1 MPRARVRSEWLR
13 PHCASE
19 KESASGGRIRIVQ
32 SRHLV
37 DQVQDESIRRG
48 CPDSA
53 NAVMGR
59 ETAEAERLGTLSLVP
74 GMPTEI
80 CLATEKQTALAY
92 MAKPVMDQVE
102 RALRE
107 E

>member
-1 MPRARVRSEWLR
+1 
-13 PHCASE
+13 
-19 KESASGGRIRIVQ
+19 
-32 SRHLV
+32 V
-37 DQVQDESIRRG
+37 DRVQDESIHLG
-48 CPDSA
+48 CPDFED
-53 NAVMGR
+53 AVIGP

-80 CLATEKQTALAY
+80 CLVTEKQTALAY

>member
-13 PHCASE
+13 SHCASA
-19 KESASGGRIRIVQ
+19 KESASGERIRIVQ

-37 DQVQDESIRRG
+37 DRVQDESIRRG

-53 NAVMGR
+53 DAVIRR
-59 ETAEAERLGTLSLVP
+59 ETAGAERLGTLPLVP

-80 CLATEKQTALAY
+80 CLATAGQTALAC
-92 MAKPVMDQVE
+92 MAKPVMDQFQ

-107 E
+107 

>member
-1 MPRARVRSEWLR
+1 MPRQGPVGVAAVTLRVGEGKRIRR
-13 PHCASE
+13 PHP
-19 KESASGGRIRIVQ
+19 GVQ

-37 DQVQDESIRRG
+37 DRVQDESIHLG
-48 CPDSA
+48 CPDFED
-53 NAVMGR
+53 AVIGP
-59 ETAEAERLGTLSLVP
+59 ETAKAERLGTLSLVP

-80 CLATEKQTALAY
+80 CLATERQTAPAY

-102 RALRE
+102 HALRE

>member
-1 MPRARVRSEWLR
+1 
-13 PHCASE
+13 
-19 KESASGGRIRIVQ
+19 
-32 SRHLV
+32 
-37 DQVQDESIRRG
+37 
-48 CPDSA
+48 
-53 NAVMGR
+53 MGR
-59 ETAEAERLGTLSLVP
+59 KTAGAEKPGTLSLVP

-80 CLATEKQTALAY
+80 CLATAGQTALAC

>member
-1 MPRARVRSEWLR
+1 MVDRVEQF
-13 PHCASE
+13 E
-19 KESASGGRIRIVQ
+19 N
-32 SRHLV
+32 
-37 DQVQDESIRRG
+37 ESIRLG
-48 CPDSA
+48 CPDFA
-53 NAVMGR
+53 DAVIGR

-107 E
+107 EQVSVLIKPLFGPTSGLL